1 MSIQFDPVN
10 KRIILDSFSIT
21 TEEIYSQWVD
31 WAATSDNI
39 KYGEFIKQVGSI
51 DLGGGLFIPN
61 YIFLFNGWRVRPME
75 ANHTLTITGN
85 LFVDGGGV
93 PVVQTLGNYNV
104 STQYTVPVQAQAM
117 ATEGSSSTGPSA
129 SEIADEVMLRLMNTI
144 VNADIKK
151 VNGILVGGNGTE
163 STPWGPST

>member
-1 MSIQFDPVN
+1 
-10 KRIILDSFSIT
+10 
-21 TEEIYSQWVD
+21 
-31 WAATSDNI
+31 
-39 KYGEFIKQVGSI
+39 
-51 DLGGGLFIPN
+51 
-61 YIFLFNGWRVRPME
+61 ME
-75 ANHTLTITGN
+75 ADHTLIITGN
-85 LFVDGGGV
+85 LFVEGGGI

-117 ATEGSSSTGPSA
+117 ATEGSNSTGPSA